1 MAALARHDDTNQEG
15 GTIVSGASTVFVNQR
30 LVAQV
35 GNLIEPHA
43 PWDPNSHPPHENATI
58 TSGSSSVFAD
68 GVAVAFVGSGNSCG
82 HDIETGSED
91 VDVG

>member
-15 GTIVSGASTVFVNQR
+15 GTIISGATTVFVNQR

-35 GNLIEPHA
+35 GNHIEPHA
-43 PWDPNSHPPHENATI
+43 PWDPTAHPPHENATI
-58 TSGSSSVFAD
+58 TSGSTSVFAD
-68 GVAVAFVGSGNSCG
+68 NAAVAFVGSGNSCG
-82 HDIETGSED
+82 HAIETGSED